1 MVTTV
6 LIAGG
11 GTGGHVFP
19 MVAVG
24 DALLAARPDVR
35 VVYVGTRARPRDQ
48 DLRRARRSPRAAR
61 RRSAARGR
69 PGRAS
74 CTAWA
79 APSRSCRRRAPS

>member
-24 DALLAARPDVR
+24 DALLAAREDVR
-35 VVYVGTRARPRDQ
+35 VVYVGT
-48 DLRRARRSPRAAR
+48 
-61 RRSAARGR
+61 ARGMESR
-69 PGRAS
+69 ICGERGDHLELLDVAPLRGVGVSGFGRGMCRAS
-74 CTAWA
+74 E
-79 APSRSCRRRAPS
+79 SS